1 MDIYQALKKYSY
13 KKQMYFKWRHDLE
26 YDKRREK
33 HTEEEL
39 CNILGVKTLNE
50 YIKWEQSA
58 QYRELVNLVL
68 ETKFA
73 NDLEEVYRVTAEK
86 ARQGDEKSI
95 KLLLDLQKRISEVNK
110 ANRSKQN
117 DKSDGQE
124 SAFNDLEL

>member
-1 MDIYQALKKYSY
+1 MDIYEELKKLSY
-13 KKQMYFKWRHDLE
+13 KKQTYFRWRHDLE
-26 YDKRREK
+26 YDKRKEK
-33 HTEEEL
+33 HSEQEL
-39 CNILGVKTLNE
+39 CRILGVKTLNE

-73 NDLEEVYRVTAEK
+73 NDLEEVYKVTSEK
-86 ARQGDEKSI
+86 ARQGDEKAI

-117 DKSDGQE
+117 NKSDEQE